1 MKNVRQQRV
10 TELLY
15 QELSIMISNE
25 LEDPRLSLLTV
36 TGVQVTK
43 DLRNAKVFI
52 SHQQEDVSRAEMLK
66 CLRRATPFLRSQLA
80 VRCSLRLVPEL
91 FFYYDDTPEK
101 VGRVQEIL
109 QQIAQERTQP
119 TSVNQNVDQ
128 NSV

>member
-36 TGVQVTK
+36 TGVQVSK

-66 CLRRATPFLRSQLA
+66 RLRRATPFLRSQLA

-109 QQIAQERTQP
+109 QQIAQERTP
-119 TSVNQNVDQ
+119 LTSVNQNVDQ

>member
-52 SHQQEDVSRAEMLK
+52 SHQQEDVSREEMLK
-66 CLRRATPFLRSQLA
+66 RLRRATPFLRSQLA
-80 VRCSLRLVPEL
+80 ERCSLRLVPEL

-119 TSVNQNVDQ
+119 IAVDQ

>member
-36 TGVQVTK
+36 TGVQVSK

-52 SHQQEDVSRAEMLK
+52 SHQQEDVSREEMLK
-66 CLRRATPFLRSQLA
+66 RLRRATPFLRGQLA
-80 VRCSLRLVPEL
+80 ERCSLRLVPEL

-119 TSVNQNVDQ
+119 IAVD
-128 NSV
+128 

>member
-36 TGVQVTK
+36 TGVQVSK

-52 SHQQEDVSRAEMLK
+52 SHQQEDVSREEMLK
-66 CLRRATPFLRSQLA
+66 RLRRATPFLRSQLA
-80 VRCSLRLVPEL
+80 ERCSLRLVPEL

-119 TSVNQNVDQ
+119 IAVDQ
-128 NSV
+128 SSV